1 MNPKQQRLRALERQ
15 IARLGARLNEWEKTS
30 RQLATARLISA
41 FAALVAGILA
51 LTLEDSLPYW
61 IVTAVLLAIFSVFV
75 VLHARLKRWI
85 DAFEGWRR
93 IKRAHVARMTLDWA
107 GMPPAPNIDPIPDH
121 PFEIDLDITGEFSL
135 HRLLDTAVSREG
147 SGRLRG
153 WLLATAPDLNAIQK
167 RQALVSELRSLPI
180 FRDKL
185 ALYGASR
192 GTWGAAQ
199 AMAWLEGKP
208 LADRRAVLALLLFA
222 VVNWLLV
229 LGDAFGILP
238 GVWRLSIP
246 AYFLLFLFLARGMGD
261 IFSEALAARDTVEK
275 LDAVFRYLESYPY
288 GDHPN
293 LKRLCAPFLDRSN
306 RPSAQLARIR
316 RVLFAASLRSNLF
329 LWLPL
334 NLILP
339 WDMLVA
345 SGLDSARAR
354 LRGLMPGW
362 LDAWAEL
369 EALCA
374 LANYAYLNPEATFPT
389 VDAKAEACFEGK
401 ALGHLLI
408 RDEVKVRN
416 DFTLDGLG
424 KVVIITGSNMAGKSS
439 FLRTLGLTLCM
450 AYAGGVVDAAAAR
463 ISPFRLFTCIRVSDS
478 VTEGFSYFYAEVR
491 RLRALLDA
499 LNAPHAYPLF
509 FLIDEIFK
517 GTNNRE
523 RLIGSR
529 AYIRALAGERGIG
542 AISTHDLELVR
553 LADELPSVSNAHF
566 REEVIDGNM
575 VFDYTLRQG
584 PSPTTNALKIMEL
597 AGLPVGEDFT
607 AEGRRE

>member
-15 IARLGARLNEWEKTS
+15 ITRLSARLNDWEATS

-41 FAALVAGILA
+41 FAALAAGILA
-51 LTLEDSLPYW
+51 LTLDDSLPYW
-61 IVTAVLLAIFSVFV
+61 IVTIVLLVIFSVFV
-75 VLHARLKRWI
+75 ALHRRLKRWI
-85 DAFEGWRR
+85 DAFEGWWR
-93 IKRAHVARMTLDWA
+93 IKRAHIARMTLDWERL
-107 GMPPAPNIDPIPDH
+107 PPAPKIDPLPDH
-121 PFEIDLDITGEFSL
+121 PFEIDIDITGEFSL

-147 SGRLRG
+147 SGRLRA
-153 WLLATAPDLNAIQK
+153 WLLATAPDLDAIQQ
-167 RQALVSELRSLPI
+167 RQSLVGELRSLPI

-185 ALYGASR
+185 ALYGAAR

-208 LADRRAVLALLLFA
+208 LADRRVVIGLLVFA
-222 VVNWLLV
+222 VINMLLV
-229 LGDAFGILP
+229 IGDAFGLVP

-246 AYFLLFLFLARGMGD
+246 AYFVAFLFFARGMRD

-275 LDAVFRYLESYPY
+275 LDAVFRYLENYPY
-288 GDHPN
+288 GRNAH
-293 LKRLCAPFLDRSN
+293 LMRLCAPFLDREQ
-306 RPSAQLARIR
+306 RPSVQLARIR

-362 LDAWAEL
+362 LDTWAEL

-374 LANYAYLNPEATFPT
+374 LANYAYLNPEASFPI
-389 VDAKAEACFEGK
+389 VDANAEACFEGK
-401 ALGHLLI
+401 ALGHPLI

-450 AYAGGVVDAAAAR
+450 AYAGGVVDASTVR
-463 ISPFRLFTCIRVSDS
+463 VSPFRLFTCIRVSDS

-499 LNAPHAYPLF
+499 LNTPHAFPLF

-553 LADELPSVSNAHF
+553 LADELPGVSNAHF
-566 REEVIDGNM
+566 REEVIDGSM
-575 VFDYTLRQG
+575 VFDYKLRQG

-597 AGLPVGEDFT
+597 AGLPVGD
-607 AEGRRE
+607 

>member
-15 IARLGARLNEWEKTS
+15 IARLGARLNEWETTS

-41 FAALVAGILA
+41 FAALGAGILA

-61 IVTAVLLAIFSVFV
+61 VVTLVLLAIFSVFV
-75 VLHARLKRWI
+75 ALHARLKRWI
-85 DAFEGWRR
+85 EAFEGWRR
-93 IKRAHVARMTLDWA
+93 IKRAHIARMTLDWA
-107 GMPPAPNIDPIPDH
+107 GMPPAPKIDPIPDH

-147 SGRLRG
+147 SGRLRA
-153 WLLATAPDLNAIQK
+153 WLLATAPDLDAIER
-167 RQALVSELRSLPI
+167 RQALVRELRSLPI

-185 ALYGASR
+185 ALRGG
-192 GTWGAAQ
+192 GTWGAAR

-208 LADRRAVLALLLFA
+208 LVNRRTVYTLLIFALVNALLVA
-222 VVNWLLV
+222 
-229 LGDAFGILP
+229 GDALGLVP

-246 AYFLLFLFLARGMGD
+246 AYFLTFLFFARGMGD

-275 LDAVFRYLESYPY
+275 LDAVFRYLETYRY
-288 GDHPN
+288 GDHAH
-293 LKRLCAPFLDRSN
+293 LKRLCAPFLDRGN

-334 NLILP
+334 NLLLP

-362 LDAWAEL
+362 LDTWAEL

-374 LANYAYLNPEATFPT
+374 LANYAYLNPDAAFPT
-389 VDAKAEACFEGK
+389 VDAGAQACFKGT
-401 ALGHLLI
+401 ALGHPLI
-408 RDEVKVRN
+408 RDEGKVRN

-450 AYAGGVVDAAAAR
+450 AYAGGVVDASAAR
-463 ISPFRLFTCIRVSDS
+463 LSPFRLFTCIRVSDS

-491 RLRALLDA
+491 RLRALLNA
-499 LNAPHAYPLF
+499 LNTDHPYPLF

-542 AISTHDLELVR
+542 ALSTHDLELVR
-553 LADELPSVSNAHF
+553 LADELPGVLNYHF
-566 REEVIDGNM
+566 REEVIDGSM
-575 VFDYTLRQG
+575 VFDYRLRQG

-597 AGLPVGEDFT
+597 AGLPVGEVN
-607 AEGRRE
+607 